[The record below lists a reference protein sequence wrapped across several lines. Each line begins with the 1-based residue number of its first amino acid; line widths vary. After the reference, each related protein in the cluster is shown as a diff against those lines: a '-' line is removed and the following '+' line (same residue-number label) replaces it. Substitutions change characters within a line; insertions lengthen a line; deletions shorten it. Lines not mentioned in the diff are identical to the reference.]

1 MPYEFVE
8 HQTRADTHASEK
20 RLITATVKKNGM
32 DVVIEGEGNGP
43 IDAYVNALKK
53 DSGKDIKVFSYSEHS
68 VGGGSDASAIAFVE
82 TEVDGKHLYGIGQ
95 DPNIVSASLIAVTCA
110 VNRAIR
116 NGDGR

>member
-1 MPYEFVE
+1 M
-8 HQTRADTHASEK
+8 
-20 RLITATVKKNGM
+20 TATLKKNGIETL
-32 DVVIEGEGNGP
+32 IEGSGNGP
-43 IDAYVNALKK
+43 IDSYVDALKK

-68 VGGGSDASAIAFVE
+68 VGGGSDATAIAFVE

-116 NGDGR
+116 NCG

>member
-1 MPYEFVE
+1 M
-8 HQTRADTHASEK
+8 
-20 RLITATVKKNGM
+20 TATVRKNGM
-32 DVVIEGEGNGP
+32 DAAIEGEGNGP
-43 IDAYVNALKK
+43 IDAYVDALKK

-116 NGDGR
+116 TGG

>member
-1 MPYEFVE
+1 M
-8 HQTRADTHASEK
+8 
-20 RLITATVKKNGM
+20 TATVKKNGM
-32 DVVIEGEGNGP
+32 DAAIKGEGNGP
-43 IDAYVNALKK
+43 IDAYVDALKK

-116 NGDGR
+116 TGG